1 MSKYLESLD
10 LEPSKVFRPL
20 NRYHKPIWRVDDNT
34 YQLVNGVKTGDVIME
49 KVLSTDFSIRDV
61 LKTDPAFGI
70 VDVIFNGPATIV
82 KWTDGTKTVVKCR
95 DEAFDKE
102 KGLAMAICKKVMGN
116 KGNYYNVIKKVLV
129 KATLEK

>member
-1 MSKYLESLD
+1 MTGY
-10 LEPSKVFRPL
+10 FRPL
-20 NRYHKPIWRVDDNT
+20 QKNFKPIWRVDSNT
-34 YQLVNGVKTGDVIME
+34 FELIKGVNDG
-49 KVLSTDFSIRDV
+49 KVELLKDDAGTDCSIRDI